1 MNSRPSTLSVASERR
16 YLYLYAMVRLRD
28 PDLAEDAV
36 QETMVAALEA
46 LPRFEGRSSLRTW
59 LVTILR
65 HKIADLLQQRG
76 REATVGDDGDDYQT
90 PDEKLEALF
99 QKNGQWQE
107 ATRPRAWNHPEAALE
122 QREFWQIFESCLRV
136 MPARIAEVFMLR
148 EILGEA
154 IDAIC
159 KSLAITETNCSVM
172 LYRARMRLRGCL
184 EHNWFGG
191 TR

>member
-1 MNSRPSTLSVASERR
+1 MNNNVSAQSVASERR

-36 QETMVAALEA
+36 QETIAAALDA

-65 HKIADLLQQRG
+65 HEIVDLLQQRK
-76 REATVGDDGDDYQT
+76 REVTIEGEGEDADT
-90 PDEKLEALF
+90 PDEQLEALF
-99 QKNGQWQE
+99 KRNGQWQE
-107 ATRPRAWNHPEAALE
+107 VFMPHAWNHPEAALE
-122 QREFWQIFESCLRV
+122 QREFWETFEACLRV

-148 EILGEA
+148 EVLGEA

-159 KSLAITETNCSVM
+159 KNLAITETNCSVM
-172 LYRARMRLRGCL
+172 LYRARMRLRACL
-184 EHNWFGG
+184 EQNWFGG
-191 TR
+191 SR